1 MVENFSS
8 EIILKCVFCQSTK
21 FEVPNLEYKPE
32 DGESIKCSNCG
43 KLNDVTSLNKV
54 AIEKGKEEVVDSI
67 QSYLKRLFK
76 IK

>member
-1 MVENFSS
+1 MVKKFPS

-54 AIEKGKEEVVDSI
+54 AIEKGKEEIVDSI
-67 QSYLKRLFK
+67 QSHLKRLFK
-76 IK
+76 TT